1 MPNALGLCSGTVPF
15 VCRLFPRQPGYVMTV
30 CAWAID
36 MAATKARSV
45 RRAYMV
51 DVSVLAARI
60 KTMSGLTK
68 SKIRKGELQ
77 RCYVPSC

>member
-30 CAWAID
+30 CALAID

-45 RRAYMV
+45 RRAYIAE
-51 DVSVLAARI
+51 DVRVAAVRL
-60 KTMSGLTK
+60 KAANEG
-68 SKIRKGELQ
+68 
-77 RCYVPSC
+77 

>member
-36 MAATKARSV
+36 MAATKATSV

-51 DVSVLAARI
+51 DVSVSAARI
-60 KTMSGLTK
+60 KIMSELTK
-68 SKIRKGELQ
+68 S
-77 RCYVPSC
+77 